1 MTSADDLPQTFEDAL
16 KRGGREITAEE
27 FEAFI
32 KQVGPRFLS
41 GSLVDCTQPE
51 NDQRLCF
58 HTTECYKGQRVFR
71 YCQNRLCQ
79 RTVIMDC

>member
-1 MTSADDLPQTFEDAL
+1 MAADKDLPQTFEEAL
-16 KRGGREITAEE
+16 KDGGREITEEE

-32 KQVGPRFLS
+32 KQLGPHLLS
-41 GSLVDCTQPE
+41 RNLVDCTQPE

-71 YCQNRLCQ
+71 FCENRLCQ
-79 RTVIMDC
+79 RTVIRDC